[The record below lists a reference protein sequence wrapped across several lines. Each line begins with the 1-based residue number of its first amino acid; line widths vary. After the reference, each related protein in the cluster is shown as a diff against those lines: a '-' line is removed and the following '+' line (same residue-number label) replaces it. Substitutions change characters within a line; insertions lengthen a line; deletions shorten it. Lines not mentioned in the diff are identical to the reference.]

1 MGRLTAEF
9 PNEKQRTI
17 RGRGKTNLKDGTGNI
32 YSASNALASPAE
44 GFDYARA
51 YIVPSSI
58 SLGLQASS
66 EVLKFLFTSCH
77 GGSGIS
83 YPRYDWGGLLR
94 CFAMHFPFVPLGL
107 GSILLTSHSLIAS
120 ASSNNQPPSP
130 HTSEQAILEAI
141 ADSGATQ
148 ISLPSVRTFENDLAR
163 LTLVGAVD
171 FQQALTAAA
180 ADGGE
185 AADEHLSSGIASMV
199 VETIFPGPS
208 NDHSTVSTRL
218 FLPARKVKE
227 KATKLKKSLTKEMLH
242 GATSKNILA
251 MTFRQVVM
259 QQLWS
264 LELALFRPGTE
275 RDMDNLE
282 NPRDVPV
289 FLTLNSSDEQVISEI
304 GDVVCRAVLETT
316 ERHFPRYSTNRESIM
331 FINWFNKH
339 KPISSRDSSVVLY
352 NLLEHEILANARI
365 LLEKFNMGRGAHKVK
380 GTNLKNSW
388 WLSPA
393 FSKLEK
399 IGGPEFCAWIS
410 ECVPSY
416 MLEIDANKLSDL
428 KFEGWRKSEAN
439 KCEVVL
445 THSQMVSLADILDMF
460 YEDVFTLPSKRL
472 SCYAVAKSSNLAINK
487 LETCS
492 LSIIRRIKD
501 SFGWPGE
508 IRMNS
513 NACAWTGELPKF
525 LREVDDTDSNMLDI
539 LSPSIPPG
547 AINEETAALEDIA
560 SYQVVLSTDG
570 NIIGFQP
577 TNRIA
582 VNNWAANPLAKELYD
597 GKNLSP
603 GLVEPGLKISHP
615 SGVVAL
621 ELLMSLNPRS
631 NFALV
636 RPVDVSG

>member
-1 MGRLTAEF
+1 M
-9 PNEKQRTI
+9 
-17 RGRGKTNLKDGTGNI
+17 
-32 YSASNALASPAE
+32 ALAPTPSLL
-44 GFDYARA
+44 
-51 YIVPSSI
+51 ILLSPSSTFPLKTYAI
-58 SLGLQASS
+58 SFPKRPL
-66 EVLKFLFTSCH
+66 
-77 GGSGIS
+77 
-83 YPRYDWGGLLR
+83 YP
-94 CFAMHFPFVPLGL
+94 
-107 GSILLTSHSLIAS
+107 SKNSHSLTAS
-120 ASSNNQPPSP
+120 ASSYNQPPSP
-130 HTSEQAILEAI
+130 PTSDQAILDAI
-141 ADSGATQ
+141 ANSDATQ
-148 ISLPSVRTFENDLAR
+148 SSLPAVRTFENDLAR

-185 AADEHLSSGIASMV
+185 AADEHLSSGIAAMV
-199 VETIFPGPS
+199 VETVFPGPS
-208 NDHSTVSTRL
+208 NDRSTVSTRL

-227 KATKLKKSLTKEMLH
+227 KAAKLKKSLTKEMWH

-251 MTFRQVVM
+251 MTFRQVVV

-264 LELALFRPGTE
+264 LELALFSPGTE

-282 NPRDVPV
+282 NPREVPV
-289 FLTLNSSDEQVISEI
+289 LLTLSSSDKQVISEI

-316 ERHFPRYSTNRESIM
+316 EGHFFRDSTNRGFM

-339 KPISSRDSSVVLY
+339 RPISSRDSSVVLY

-365 LLEKFNMGRGAHKVK
+365 LLEKFNTGRGAHKLK

-388 WLSPA
+388 WASPA

-428 KFEGWRKSEAN
+428 KLEGWRKSEAN
-439 KCEVVL
+439 RWEVVL
-445 THSQMVSLADILDMF
+445 THSQMVSLADILDMY
-460 YEDVFTLPSKRL
+460 YEDVFTLPNKRL

-487 LETCS
+487 GSSLLKILSVVLVSGVFLVTITVLRKLYLPHLPLRKNYIQENSQIPFSDARFAAHHSVEISELETCS

-501 SFGWPGE
+501 SFCWPGE
-508 IRMNS
+508 IRINS
-513 NACAWTGELPKF
+513 DACAWIGELPKF
-525 LREVDDTDSNMLDI
+525 LRKVDDTDSNTLDI
-539 LSPSIPPG
+539 LSTSIPLG
-547 AINEETAALEDIA
+547 ASNEEIKALEDIA

-582 VNNWAANPLAKELYD
+582 VNNWAANPLAKELYG
-597 GKNLSP
+597 GKHLSP
-603 GLVEPGLKISHP
+603 GLVEPGLKTGHP
-615 SGVVAL
+615 SGVVVL
-621 ELLMSLNPRS
+621 ELLMSLNPKS
-631 NFALV
+631 SFALV
-636 RPVDVSG
+636 RPVDISGQLN

>member
-1 MGRLTAEF
+1 MPL
-9 PNEKQRTI
+9 
-17 RGRGKTNLKDGTGNI
+17 
-32 YSASNALASPAE
+32 SPTSSLL
-44 GFDYARA
+44 
-51 YIVPSSI
+51 IPLSPSS
-58 SLGLQASS
+58 
-66 EVLKFLFTSCH
+66 T
-77 GGSGIS
+77 
-83 YPRYDWGGLLR
+83 
-94 CFAMHFPFVPLGL
+94 FPFKTYAISFPKLPLYPL
-107 GSILLTSHSLIAS
+107 RTSHSLIAS
-120 ASSNNQPPSP
+120 ASSYNQPPSP
-130 HTSEQAILEAI
+130 PISEQAILEAI
-141 ADSGATQ
+141 ADSDATQ
-148 ISLPSVRTFENDLAR
+148 SSLPAVRTFENDLAR
-163 LTLVGAVD
+163 LSLVGAVD

-185 AADEHLSSGIASMV
+185 AADEHLSSGIAAMV

-218 FLPARKVKE
+218 FLSARKVKE

-242 GATSKNILA
+242 GTTSKNILA

-289 FLTLNSSDEQVISEI
+289 LLTLNSSDERVISEI

-316 ERHFPRYSTNRESIM
+316 ERHFLPDSTNRESIM

-352 NLLEHEILANARI
+352 NLLEHEILANGRI
-365 LLEKFNMGRGAHKVK
+365 LLEKFNMGRGAHKLK

-388 WLSPA
+388 WASPA

-439 KCEVVL
+439 RWEVVL

-460 YEDVFTLPSKRL
+460 YEDVFTLPNKRL
-472 SCYAVAKSSNLAINK
+472 SCNAVAKSSNLASTRILLAYHDDIVVSGQFLVEDLVNCPLSDVRFAPHHSVEISE
-487 LETCS
+487 LETCC

-508 IRMNS
+508 IRINS

-525 LREVDDTDSNMLDI
+525 LRKVDDTVSDMLEI
-539 LSPSIPPG
+539 LSPSISPG
-547 AINEETAALEDIA
+547 ASNEETTALEDIA

-603 GLVEPGLKISHP
+603 GLVEPGLNISQP
-615 SGVVAL
+615 SGVVVL
-621 ELLMSLNPRS
+621 ELLMSLNPSS

-636 RPVDVSG
+636 RPV

>member
-1 MGRLTAEF
+1 M
-9 PNEKQRTI
+9 
-17 RGRGKTNLKDGTGNI
+17 
-32 YSASNALASPAE
+32 ALA
-44 GFDYARA
+44 
-51 YIVPSSI
+51 PSS
-58 SLGLQASS
+58 SLLIPFSPSS
-66 EVLKFLFTSCH
+66 T
-77 GGSGIS
+77 
-83 YPRYDWGGLLR
+83 
-94 CFAMHFPFVPLGL
+94 FPFKTYAISFPKLPLFPPK
-107 GSILLTSHSLIAS
+107 TSHSLIAS
-120 ASSNNQPPSP
+120 ASSNNHPPSP

-289 FLTLNSSDEQVISEI
+289 LLTLNSSDERVISEI

-316 ERHFPRYSTNRESIM
+316 ERHFPRYSTNQESIM

-445 THSQMVSLADILDMF
+445 THSQMVI
-460 YEDVFTLPSKRL
+460 
-472 SCYAVAKSSNLAINK
+472 
-487 LETCS
+487 
-492 LSIIRRIKD
+492 
-501 SFGWPGE
+501 
-508 IRMNS
+508 
-513 NACAWTGELPKF
+513 
-525 LREVDDTDSNMLDI
+525 
-539 LSPSIPPG
+539 SPSSRC
-547 AINEETAALEDIA
+547 L
-560 SYQVVLSTDG
+560 
-570 NIIGFQP
+570 
-577 TNRIA
+577 
-582 VNNWAANPLAKELYD
+582 LAHV
-597 GKNLSP
+597 S
-603 GLVEPGLKISHP
+603 
-615 SGVVAL
+615 
-621 ELLMSLNPRS
+621 LLQ
-631 NFALV
+631 
-636 RPVDVSG
+636 

>member
-1 MGRLTAEF
+1 M
-9 PNEKQRTI
+9 
-17 RGRGKTNLKDGTGNI
+17 
-32 YSASNALASPAE
+32 ALAPTSSLLIP
-44 GFDYARA
+44 FS
-51 YIVPSSI
+51 PSSTSPFQTYAI
-58 SLGLQASS
+58 SFPKLPL
-66 EVLKFLFTSCH
+66 CP
-77 GGSGIS
+77 
-83 YPRYDWGGLLR
+83 PRSFR
-94 CFAMHFPFVPLGL
+94 
-107 GSILLTSHSLIAS
+107 SLIAS
-120 ASSNNQPPSP
+120 ASSYNPPP
-130 HTSEQAILEAI
+130 SEQAILEAI
-141 ADSGATQ
+141 ADSDATQ
-148 ISLPSVRTFENDLAR
+148 ISLPVVRTFENDLAR

-185 AADEHLSSGIASMV
+185 AADEHLSSGLAAMV

-242 GATSKNILA
+242 GAMSKNILA
-251 MTFRQVVM
+251 MTFRQVVI

-275 RDMDNLE
+275 RDMDNFE

-289 FLTLNSSDEQVISEI
+289 SLTLHSSDERVISEI

-316 ERHFPRYSTNRESIM
+316 ERHFLHDSTNRESIM
-331 FINWFNKH
+331 FISWFNKH
-339 KPISSRDSSVVLY
+339 KPISSRNSSVVLY
-352 NLLEHEILANARI
+352 NLLEHEILANSSI
-365 LLEKFNMGRGAHKVK
+365 LLKKFNMGRGVHKLK

-388 WLSPA
+388 WPSPA

-416 MLEIDANKLSDL
+416 MLEIDANKLSDM

-439 KCEVVL
+439 RWEVVL

-460 YEDVFTLPSKRL
+460 YEDVFTLPNKRL

-487 LETCS
+487 GSSLLKILSIILVSGVFLVTVTVLRKLYLPHLPIRKNYIRENSQIPLSDVRFAPRHSVEIPELETCS
-492 LSIIRRIKD
+492 LSIIRRIKN

-508 IRMNS
+508 IRINS

-525 LREVDDTDSNMLDI
+525 LRKVDDTDSNMFDI

-547 AINEETAALEDIA
+547 ASNEETTALEDIA

-582 VNNWAANPLAKELYD
+582 VNNWAANPLAKELYG

-615 SGVVAL
+615 IGVVVL
-621 ELLMSLNPRS
+621 ELLMSLNPSS

-636 RPVDVSG
+636 RPVDISGQLN